1 MALFGNIENAKDQQL
16 AKILSGTA
24 QNKTLEEIQ
33 NDISIQQQQAD
44 PPMGSPMGDATG
56 LPDRFA
62 QQPATQQ
69 PTEPMQQAVSLPTP
83 SMEQQQMS
91 NQATMFGQLAQ
102 MQQTDPFDAVLGD
115 KPTIDQERLKRA
127 KTQDLIN
134 AFGDIAKVGAGSI
147 MLATGGMPTSALTN
161 PKDRGISAIKGVYD
175 DYYKE
180 LADYRD
186 KQSRVAL
193 AKIQDESR
201 KASDKAKMEFDR
213 EKLEATQRANQERL
227 DEQRRQFEITTQI
240 NQKDRDRRFE
250 LEQQNLDLKKQA
262 NKNNATRLN
271 LDLEKFLEQ
280 QLQNDRAFNQFYIKL
295 DEDKKASAEALLL
308 EKEKLE
314 QIIKRNN
321 TSELKTGFDAIKEG
335 RDALTET
342 YGGLTYG
349 QAIADFRDDPDTED
363 GRNAKRYIDEYNNL
377 VELEQLLLSRLR
389 GDNQVTNQVTTTES
403 VVDTNNSA
411 KAIQDSIANQIND
424 QFGNI
429 SPEFAESLFGKGMAK
444 NNNLNATNIQNA
456 IIYLENPDN
465 FFTIQEQFGFSDGEL
480 EAKRKDLVANLRQNL
495 RQLQSLN

>member
-24 QNKTLEEIQ
+24 KNKTLEEIQ
-33 NDISIQQQQAD
+33 NDISIQQEQSD
-44 PPMGSPMGDATG
+44 PPMGSPLGDATV
-56 LPDRFA
+56 PVTNQVNQA
-62 QQPATQQ
+62 TPQPVSLATQ
-69 PTEPMQQAVSLPTP
+69 PKIPPSPI
-83 SMEQQQMS
+83 SMEQQQMN

-186 KQSRVAL
+186 KESRVAL

-201 KASDKAKMEFDR
+201 KASDKAKMDFDR
-213 EKLEATQRANQERL
+213 EKFEATQRANQERL
-227 DEQRRQFEITTQI
+227 DEQQRQFNITTQI
-240 NQKDRDRRFE
+240 NQKDRDRRFA
-250 LEQQNLDLKKQA
+250 LEQENLNLKRQS
-262 NKNNATRLN
+262 NKNLADRLG
-271 LDLEKFLEQ
+271 LELEKFKEQ
-280 QLQNDRAFNQFYIKL
+280 QLQNDRKYNEFYINL
-295 DEDKKASAEALLL
+295 DEERKASADALLL
-308 EKEKLE
+308 KQIEIE

-342 YGGLTYG
+342 YDGLTYG
-349 QAIADFRDDPDTED
+349 QAITNFRDDPDTED

-389 GDNQVTNQVTTTES
+389 GDNQVNNQVTTTES

-456 IIYLENPDN
+456 ILYLENPDN
-465 FFTIQEQFGFSDGEL
+465 FFTIQEQFGFSDEEL
-480 EAKRKDLVANLRQNL
+480 EAKRKNLVTNLRQNL

>member
-33 NDISIQQQQAD
+33 NDISIQQNQAD

-69 PTEPMQQAVSLPTP
+69 STQPMQQAVSLPTP
-83 SMEQQQMS
+83 SLEQQQMN

-186 KQSRVAL
+186 KESRVAL

-201 KASDKAKMEFDR
+201 KASEKARMEFDR

-227 DEQRRQFEITTQI
+227 DEQTRQFNITTQL

-308 EKEKLE
+308 EKEKLD
-314 QIIKRNN
+314 QVIRRNN
-321 TSELKTGFDAIKEG
+321 NAEIQTGFDAIKEG
-335 RDALTET
+335 RDALEDT
-342 YGGLTYG
+342 YDLTYSD
-349 QAIADFRDDPDTED
+349 AVTSFRDDPNSEE
-363 GRNAKRYIDEYNNL
+363 GKQAKRYIDQYNEFA
-377 VELEQLLLSRLR
+377 ELEQLLISRLR
-389 GDNQVTNQVTTTES
+389 GDNQVNNQVTTSES
-403 VVDTNNSA
+403 VEQTNPS
-411 KAIQDSIANQIND
+411 DSLQKSVSDELNNVY
-424 QFGNI
+424 GNLDAD
-429 SPEFAESLFGKGMAK
+429 FTESLFGKGMGAGGTL
-444 NNNLNATNIQNA
+444 NVTNLQNA
-456 IIYLENPDN
+456 ITYLENPQN
-465 FFTIQEQFGFSDGEL
+465 LFKIQEKFGFSDDEL
-480 EAKRKDLVANLRQNL
+480 ETKRQELLFNLNKNIRQI
-495 RQLQSLN
+495 QSLNQ

>member
-69 PTEPMQQAVSLPTP
+69 PTQPMQQAVSLPTP

-186 KQSRVAL
+186 KESRVAL

-201 KASDKAKMEFDR
+201 KASDKIKMDFDR
-213 EKLEATQRANQERL
+213 EKFEATQRANQERL
-227 DEQRRQFEITTQI
+227 DEQARQFNITTEL
-240 NQKDRDRRFE
+240 NQKDRDRRFA
-250 LEQQNLDLKKQA
+250 LEQENLDLKKQA

-308 EKEKLE
+308 EKEKLD
-314 QIIKRNN
+314 QVIRRNN
-321 TSELKTGFDAIKEG
+321 NAEIQTGFDAIKEG
-335 RDALTET
+335 RDALEDT
-342 YGGLTYG
+342 YDLTYSD
-349 QAIADFRDDPDTED
+349 AVTSFRDDPNSDE
-363 GRNAKRYIDEYNNL
+363 GKQAKRYIDQYN
-377 VELEQLLLSRLR
+377 EFAQLEQLLISRLR
-389 GDNQVTNQVTTTES
+389 GDNQVNNQVTTSES
-403 VVDTNNSA
+403 VEQTNPSDSLQKSVSDELNSVY
-411 KAIQDSIANQIND
+411 
-424 QFGNI
+424 GNLDAD
-429 SPEFAESLFGKGMAK
+429 FTESLFGKGMGAGGTL
-444 NNNLNATNIQNA
+444 NVTNLQNA
-456 IIYLENPDN
+456 ITYLENPQN
-465 FFTIQEQFGFSDGEL
+465 LFKIQEKFGFSDDEL
-480 EAKRKDLVANLRQNL
+480 ETKRQELLFNLNKNIRQI
-495 RQLQSLN
+495 QSLNQ